1 MFNTRVLLAVLEM
14 EQMARESRGRSTL
27 QSFAP
32 PPPGEMPFL
41 DPFVSPDTP
50 MPTESGPGR
59 RQPAAPRLSA
69 PAARG
74 VTLKAEPGAPVRAAR
89 EGNVGY
95 AGPFRGYGNLVI
107 LEHAGGLFSIH
118 ANLGGVSA
126 ELGQKVRAGQQI
138 GSAADT
144 PDATVYFEVRRDDEV
159 VAPSVLLKDA
169 DPATTL
175 LGR

>member
-1 MFNTRVLLAVLEM
+1 MQVNPRFGTKTFRNGIDIEANEGSNIAAVFGG
-14 EQMARESRGRSTL
+14 QVVYTGW
-27 QSFAP
+27 
-32 PPPGEMPFL
+32 
-41 DPFVSPDTP
+41 
-50 MPTESGPGR
+50 
-59 RQPAAPRLSA
+59 
-69 PAARG
+69 
-74 VTLKAEPGAPVRAAR
+74 
-89 EGNVGY
+89 
-95 AGPFRGYGNLVI
+95 FRGYGNLVI